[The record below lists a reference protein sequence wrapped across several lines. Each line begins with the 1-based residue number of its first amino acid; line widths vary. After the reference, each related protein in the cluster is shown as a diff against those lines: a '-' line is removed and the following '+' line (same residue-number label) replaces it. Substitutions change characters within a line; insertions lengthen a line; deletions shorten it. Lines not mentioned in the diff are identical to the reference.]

1 MLSRNTRILLLMPRR
16 HSLARR
22 KSFVLALHEIDRF
35 WGEVFPDA
43 SYYDLNYSD
52 LFTRMWLAGE
62 RPLKKTDL
70 YPFMPR
76 VSHRTAVKYVQRAID
91 AGLLTETVDPADRRA
106 RRLALSDALAR
117 DIERFID
124 HALTTFDSGPFGQKV
139 RKGD

>member
-1 MLSRNTRILLLMPRR
+1 MPRR

-35 WGEVFPDA
+35 WGEVFPDD

-52 LFTRMWLAGE
+52 LFTRMWLVGD

-70 YPFMPR
+70 YAFMPR

-91 AGLLTETVDPADRRA
+91 SGLLTETVDAADRRSK
-106 RRLALSDALAR
+106 RVTLSADLAR
-117 DIERFID
+117 NIESFID
-124 HALTTFDSGPFGQKV
+124 HALTTFDSGPFGRQA
-139 RKGD
+139 RKGS